1 MGFSS
6 GPWTFYRWCGSCSFY
21 AGTGK
26 AEHWLWACTTCLHY
40 DCTASPESDKG
51 NPKEHGRLPWFL
63 PSVLPSLPPFLFKL
77 LLFFFS
83 FVHLFVCLFYVYGC
97 FSCMYV
103 HVSHACLVSLRGQKK
118 GSEALGLERDTG
130 CFVPPC
136 SSCESSLGPVER
148 QPVFLTA

>member
-1 MGFSS
+1 MQEQAKQSIGCEHVPHAFIMTAQLHQNLTKATQRSTDASLGF
-6 GPWTFYRWCGSCSFY
+6 
-21 AGTGK
+21 
-26 AEHWLWACTTCLHY
+26 
-40 DCTASPESDKG
+40 
-51 NPKEHGRLPWFL
+51 FL
-63 PSVLPSLPPFLFKL
+63 PSSPLSLLSFSNCYYFFLVLCIC
-77 LLFFFS
+77 
-83 FVHLFVCLFYVYGC
+83 LFVCFTCMGV

>member
-1 MGFSS
+1 MQEQAKQSIGCEHVPHAFIMTAQLNQNLTKATQRSTDASLGF
-6 GPWTFYRWCGSCSFY
+6 
-21 AGTGK
+21 
-26 AEHWLWACTTCLHY
+26 
-40 DCTASPESDKG
+40 
-51 NPKEHGRLPWFL
+51 FL
-63 PSVLPSLPPFLFKL
+63 PSSPLSLLSFSNCYY
-77 LLFFFS
+77 FFFS